1 MRWLLT
7 LALLAP
13 TTGWGFD
20 YFQPLPERPP
30 FPADN
35 PPTAEKIALGK
46 KLFFDASLL
55 GRGSRLSCN
64 HCHNLAEGGDDN
76 RPLSLGQHGQRSR
89 RNAPGLWNIG
99 FQTVLYWDGRAT
111 SLEAQTLN
119 HLRDPMVIG
128 ARSLGEVVQYVA
140 GSEEYRRLFAAAFP
154 GDSAVSGNSAVS
166 GDSAVNGEHL
176 AKAMAS
182 FERSLLAPDSP
193 FDRFMRGDANALS
206 ENAKRGMQ
214 AFNDVGCLAC
224 HFGTNF
230 AGPAPGPAL
239 GLGDGFYELFP
250 NHLGSKYETR
260 YRLAD
265 DLGRFEYTGDP
276 GEKYMW
282 RVPPLRNIAQTA
294 PYFHNGSVNTL
305 PEAVRVMAKT
315 QLKKDLSEETVRDIV
330 AFLNSL
336 TGRQCLVLSAEC

>member
-1 MRWLLT
+1 MQRQQSWRQFWKSVH
-7 LALLAP
+7 ALLACSLLFP
-13 TTGWGFD
+13 TAGWGFD
-20 YFQPLPERPP
+20 YFQALPDRAP
-30 FPADN
+30 FPIDT
-35 PPTAEKIALGK
+35 PPTAEKIALGR
-46 KLFFDASLL
+46 KLFFDPALL
-55 GRGSRLSCN
+55 GPGSRLSCN

-76 RPLSLGQHGQRSR
+76 RALSLGQKGKRSR
-89 RNAPGLWNIG
+89 RSAPSLWNIG
-99 FQTVLYWDGRAT
+99 FQTVLYWDGRAS
-111 SLEAQTLN
+111 SLEAQTLD
-119 HLRDPMVIG
+119 HLRDPLIAK
-128 ARSLGEVVQYVA
+128 ARNVGEVVQYLA
-140 GSEEYRRLFAAAFP
+140 NSAEYRRLFAAAFP
-154 GDSAVSGNSAVS
+154 GGSAVS
-166 GDSAVNGEHL
+166 GDAAVSGEHL

-193 FDRFMRGDANALS
+193 FDRFMRGDAHALS
-206 ENAKRGMQ
+206 ESAKRGMQ

-250 NHLGSKYETR
+250 NHLGTRYETR

-282 RVPPLRNIAQTA
+282 RVPPLRNIALTA
-294 PYFHNGSVNTL
+294 PYFHNGRVNNL

-315 QLKKDLSEETVRDIV
+315 QLQKELSEETVRDIV
-330 AFLNSL
+330 AFLSSL
-336 TGRQCLVLSAEC
+336 TGGI